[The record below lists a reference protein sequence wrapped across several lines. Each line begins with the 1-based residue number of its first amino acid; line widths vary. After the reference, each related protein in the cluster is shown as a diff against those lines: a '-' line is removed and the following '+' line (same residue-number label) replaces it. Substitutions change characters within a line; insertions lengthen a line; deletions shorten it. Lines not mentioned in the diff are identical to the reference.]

1 MAGNYDIVVMGAG
14 QNTLGAAAYLAKAG
28 KKVIV
33 LERNDVIGGGA
44 VTVERNLPGFQY
56 DKHSIAHVLIQAN
69 PLILNDELGLLS
81 QFGLRYFYP
90 PSAAT
95 TVLEDFRTLHFF
107 RDLDATCASIA
118 QYSQKD
124 ADTYRE
130 FVTWG
135 MRIMPMVLAGMF
147 NVPLPM
153 SAFLGLLEQS
163 DDGRRI
169 IDIMLRSPLQ
179 IVNELFET
187 DIVKIHLLKFAGE
200 GFPQFPDDMGTGL
213 ALLLSPPFVHM
224 YGVGLPL
231 GGSGDLSKA
240 LARCIEHHGGEVL
253 TDREVGK
260 VLTQGGKA
268 VGLETT
274 DGERYMAK
282 DAVIASIHPHH
293 LDRFVEDLE
302 PNMLA
307 RAKRTTPGPY
317 SILKIDAALDHPV
330 SVKTADGSGDGPNA
344 IAEFVFANTL
354 TEYLQSYDPLRHGQL
369 SLDRPLMSGGAMAA
383 PGRVPEGKALLYLL
397 NFQPYDLADGGPGKW
412 DEIKEETA
420 DKVIERLGHFMPGLT
435 PDVVT
440 ARTVDSPLD
449 MTRWS
454 PNSMLHGDAGGIGS
468 QFFHLGG
475 YRPTPELA
483 RYAVPG
489 VDRLY
494 LCGPFMHPGAGVFA
508 VGRPTAIKICDDLGI
523 NFDKVVAQ

>member
-1 MAGNYDIVVMGAG
+1 MAGTYDIVVMGAG

-44 VTVERNLPGFQY
+44 VTVERNLPGFHY

-81 QFGLRYFYP
+81 QFGLQYFYP

-95 TVLEDFRTLHFF
+95 TILEDYRTLHFF
-107 RDLDATCASIA
+107 RDLDQTCASIA
-118 QYSQKD
+118 RYSEKD
-124 ADTYRE
+124 AETYRE
-130 FVTWG
+130 FVNWG

-147 NVPLPM
+147 SVPLPM

-163 DDGRRI
+163 DDGRRV

-179 IVNELFET
+179 IVNELFES

-213 ALLLSPPFVHM
+213 ALLLSPPFIHK

-253 TDREVGK
+253 TDCEVSK
-260 VLTQGGKA
+260 VLTRNGRA
-268 VGLETT
+268 VGLETSS
-274 DGERYMAK
+274 GEQFLAK

-307 RAKRTTPGPY
+307 RAKRVEPGPY
-317 SILKIDAALDHPV
+317 SILKIDAALDRPLAL
-330 SVKTADGSGDGPNA
+330 KTDSGPSEGPNA

-369 SLDRPLMSGGAMAA
+369 SMDRPLMSGGAIAA
-383 PGRVPEGKALLYLL
+383 PGRVPDGKALLYLL
-397 NFQPYDLADGGPGKW
+397 NFQPYNLADGGPEKW
-412 DEIKEETA
+412 DEIKDRVA
-420 DKVIERLGHFMPGLT
+420 DQALEKLSHFVPGLT
-435 PDVVT
+435 SDVVIG
-440 ARTVDSPLD
+440 RTVDSPLD

-454 PNSMLHGDAGGIGS
+454 PNSMLHGDAGGVGS

-489 VDRLY
+489 VEGLY

-523 NFDKVVAQ
+523 NFDKVIG